1 VSDRD
6 FAAEIEAMLL
16 DDLSVSIEANPHYLE
31 NLSLWD
37 RLKARGS
44 ALLAPVL

>member
-1 VSDRD
+1 
-6 FAAEIEAMLL
+6 MLL
-16 DDLSVSIEANPHYLE
+16 NDLADSAEAKPHYLE
-31 NLSLWD
+31 NLSIWE